1 MEVNLTQMLDPWDFA
16 ITVGEVTYPTRPL
29 TVADL
34 AFIDEIKGQDIAA
47 VLNRAKQFIE
57 SLFVG
62 DAPQFHGCTHEW
74 VVILLAKLM
83 EYIDQ
88 RAKKN
93 AGVLRAAG
101 EAIKAPSN
109 AAPAPSSP
117 PSADAIPAQTP

>member
-1 MEVNLTQMLDPWDFA
+1 MQVNLTQMLDPWDFS
-16 ITVGEVTYPTRPL
+16 ITLGELTYATRPL

-34 AFIDEIKGQDIAA
+34 AFIDEIKGQDVAA
-47 VLNRAKQFIE
+47 VLGRAKQFIE

-62 DAPQFHGCTHEW
+62 EAPAFHGCTHEW
-74 VVILLAKLM
+74 VVIVLAKLM

-93 AGVLRAAG
+93 TGVLRAAG
-101 EAIKAPSN
+101 EAIKAAN

-117 PSADAIPAQTP
+117 LSADATPAQTP